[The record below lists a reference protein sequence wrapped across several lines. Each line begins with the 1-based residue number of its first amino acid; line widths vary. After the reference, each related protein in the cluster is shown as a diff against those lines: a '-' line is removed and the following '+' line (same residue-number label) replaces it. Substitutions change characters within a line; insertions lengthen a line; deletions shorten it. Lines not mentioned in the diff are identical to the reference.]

1 MKSKIKSVVKKGSR
15 KKGIRTGT
23 GNGIGIRIRIRIGK
37 RTRNGNG
44 LEVRFDQN
52 WNSIYNQNQN
62 CIHSPKL
69 DLKFGFFD
77 EK

>member
-1 MKSKIKSVVKKGSR
+1 VKSKIKSVVKKGSR

-23 GNGIGIRIRIRIGK
+23 GTGIGIGIRIGK